1 MVHDRS
7 EYVHRTAVVRSILV
21 IAVVTVL
28 ILTIRSVL
36 VPTLETLAE
45 IVLILVLSYAVLIA
59 VCSAPVNII
68 IRPAVISSRISVS
81 PTGSKSLAIA
91 FVNPLSQKIGATI
104 VGVVPASV
112 SIYSIAAVGNGPGR
126 FDSVISARDR
136 SSCSKSDISLVPFS
150 LAFTFGPRKLL
161 LHFFL
166 LFLIVFVMI
175 AVSLSTCFTAHS
187 QNPDETEYGSRYDCF

>member
-45 IVLILVLSYAVLIA
+45 IILILVLSYTILIA
-59 VCSAPVNII
+59 VDPAPVNII
-68 IRPAVISSRISVS
+68 IRPAVISSCISIG
-81 PTGSKSLAIA
+81 PPGSKTLAIA
-91 FVNPLSQKIGATI
+91 FVYGLSQLVCTAV
-104 VGVVPASV
+104 VGLVPTSV

-166 LFLIVFVMI
+166 LFLVMFVMV
-175 AVSLSTCFTAHS
+175 AVSLSFCFPAHC
-187 QNPDETEYGSRYDCF
+187 QNPDETEYRSRHDCF